1 MMTSGTVTSQTAHRL
16 LLAAVLALGIPAAAD
31 AQLVSNTGQTASGH
45 LGVGDSANWANAL
58 TFTTGSH
65 TAGYTLTAV
74 DVVLATGT
82 PLTAT
87 RVSIYE
93 TTGTPAA
100 PTGSGLHVLSNPA
113 TLTASATNTFTANAG
128 ASLAANTTY
137 AVVVD
142 RSSGSGTTNIAKT
155 TSNAEDSGAA
165 TGWSIAD
172 KRHFRQGTGSWSE
185 ATDAEKPL
193 IAIKGSLVPT
203 VTADSTTIGAGR
215 DTDVTFSFS
224 GFTASSSVTLGVAG
238 GCTALSFPSTNPAV
252 TIATDGTASATRT
265 LTAASVESATDC
277 AITLS
282 PAVTGAT
289 LPTITV
295 KELPLV
301 SNSGQTQATGT
312 LFYGW
317 DGAKALDRALAFTT
331 GSSPLGYTLSAV
343 DVKLASGTPSTNTR
357 VSIYS
362 TRSNPP
368 IPEYSLRVLNNPS
381 PLVASATNTFTAASG
396 VSLDANTTYAVV
408 IEIPSGTDSTD
419 LHRTVSNAEDS
430 GAASGWTI
438 ADNAATRNR
447 ALGTWTV
454 SLTDFNKPFIAIK
467 GKAVPLPP
475 VLVGN
480 TGQAVFTGG
489 LTVGFDGTNTG
500 TTAQP
505 FTTGDNTAGY
515 TLSAVDARIDSSP
528 STNTKVWIYETS
540 SGSPSSSLHE
550 LNTPSSVTAG
560 VNTFTADAG
569 ATLEANTTYVVVFE
583 VTGGEKTLLSRTQS
597 DSEDTGAASG
607 WSIGNKRFFRVDAG
621 NWTESST
628 SLKPLIAIRATAK
641 PLVVAP
647 PPSDPGPGPEPPGPD
662 PGPASGCTLVAPY
675 WSGPTGGFTVSPAPG
690 RNSVSVTCGRRTTE
704 YVAENGLVTRLV
716 RSTCRRTGLQ
726 LEGAAPGG
734 WYWQHG
740 DRNAAAAPLV
750 CSEALGGP
758 GAVVPGGVTA
768 DATDDGTLFRHD
780 TARLIGIVPHLEG
793 NECSEYVTPY
803 WQGDGGVVVRPA
815 EGRETVRV
823 RVQCGRTYSTMTPS
837 VGEDGVIAELV
848 RKSYC
853 TDQEGNPKQGR
864 LTVTGA
870 APGGWYWID
879 GERNAAAAPLMCADL
894 LGGPAAVDPGGVVSQ
909 ATEDGTYF
917 KHDTSRLIGVVPHI
931 APNREDE

>member
-1 MMTSGTVTSQTAHRL
+1 MTRQTAHRL
-16 LLAAVLALGIPAAAD
+16 LLAAALAFGIPAAAA
-31 AQLVSNTGQTASGH
+31 AQLVANSGQTAASGN
-45 LGVGDSANWANAL
+45 LTVGGSSNWSNAL
-58 TFTTGSH
+58 VFTTGGNSL
-65 TAGYTLTAV
+65 GYTLSAV
-74 DVVLATGT
+74 DVVLAAGT
-82 PLTAT
+82 PATAT
-87 RVSIYE
+87 RVSIYS
-93 TTGTPAA
+93 TSGSPAA
-100 PTGSGLHVLSNPA
+100 PNSSLHVLNNPT

-128 ASLAANTTY
+128 ATLAANTTY

-142 RSSGSGTTNIAKT
+142 RSSGSGSTTLAKT

-165 TGWSIAD
+165 SGWSIGD
-172 KRHFRQGTGSWSE
+172 IRHFRQGTSGSWSQ

-193 IAIKGSLVPT
+193 IAIKGILVGT
-203 VTADSTTIGAGR
+203 VTANPTTIAAGR
-215 DTDVTFSFS
+215 DTAVTFSFS
-224 GFTASSSVTLGVAG
+224 NFTAGASFTLGVG
-238 GCTALSFPSTNPAV
+238 SGCTALSFPSTNAAV
-252 TIATDGTASATRT
+252 TIASDGTGSATRT
-265 LTAASVESATDC
+265 LTGASVASATDC

-295 KELPLV
+295 EELPLV
-301 SNSGQTQATGT
+301 SNSGQTQATGV

-317 DGAKALDRALAFTT
+317 DGVKALDRALAFTT

-368 IPEYSLRVLNNPS
+368 IPETSLHVLNNPS
-381 PLVASATNTFTAASG
+381 PLVASATNTFTAPSG
-396 VSLDANTTYAVV
+396 VTLDANTTYAVV

-467 GKAVPLPP
+467 GTAVPLPP
-475 VLVGN
+475 VLVSN
-480 TGQAVFTGG
+480 TGQTDSDTISVG
-489 LTVGFDGTNTG
+489 LNFDRHVGQ
-500 TTAQP
+500 A
-505 FTTGDNTAGY
+505 FTTGGNSAGY
-515 TLSAVDARIDSSP
+515 TLSLVDVKLG
-528 STNTKVWIYETS
+528 STRHANTQVSIYTTS
-540 SGSPSSSLHE
+540 SDGRPGDSLHVLTNPSSL
-550 LNTPSSVTAG
+550 TAG
-560 VNTFTADAG
+560 FNTFVAG
-569 ATLEANTTYVVVFE
+569 SGVTLAANTTYAVVINIDLE
-583 VTGGEKTLLSRTQS
+583 TLLVS
-597 DSEDTGAASG
+597 DDTVLRLTSSASEDANPASG
-607 WSIGNKRFFRVDAG
+607 WSIADEAYLRDYVGSNANLGWREV
-621 NWTESST
+621 SSK
-628 SLKPLIAIRATAK
+628 LKPLIAIRATAK
-641 PLVVAP
+641 TLVTAP
-647 PPSDPGPGPEPPGPD
+647 PASPSPSPD
-662 PGPASGCTLVAPY
+662 PAPPASTCTLVAPY

-690 RNSVSVTCGRRTTE
+690 RSSVSLTCGGRTTE
-704 YVAENGLVTRLV
+704 YMAENGLVTRLV

-750 CSEALGGP
+750 CSETLGGP
-758 GAVVPGGVTA
+758 GAVVSGGVTA
-768 DATDDGTLFRHD
+768 DVRDDGTLFRHD
-780 TARLIGIVPHLEG
+780 TARLIGIVPHLKG

-823 RVQCGRTYSTMTPS
+823 RVQCGRTWSTMTPS
-837 VGEDGVIAELV
+837 AGEDGVVAELV
-848 RKSYC
+848 SKSYC
-853 TDQEGNPKQGR
+853 TDDEGKPKQGR

-870 APGGWYWID
+870 APGGWYWIS
-879 GERNAAAAPLMCADL
+879 GERNAAVAPLMCADL
-894 LGGPAAVDPGGVVSQ
+894 LGGPVAVDPGAMTSR

-917 KHDTSRLIGVVPHI
+917 KQDTSRLIGVVPHLS
-931 APNREDE
+931 PKTDEE